1 MSAMAVSWIKAA
13 LCAAFLLCWNI
24 PTAVADEAAER
35 QLIVSAINGNID
47 GVRQAL
53 KNGASINVRDNRGRT
68 ALLIATHANNV
79 EMARLL
85 IGAGADVN
93 AKDHIEDSPYLYAG
107 AEGRNEILRMT
118 LEAGANLRSTNRYGG
133 TALIPAAHHGH
144 VETVAI
150 LLRTAVDKDHVNKLG
165 WTALLEAVVL
175 GDGGPTYARIVQM
188 LVKAGANP
196 NIADREGITPLA
208 HARTRN
214 LTEIARILEAA
225 GAR

>member
-1 MSAMAVSWIKAA
+1 MAAGATILKRAV
-13 LCAAFLLCWNI
+13 LCAALLLLCGI
-24 PTAVADEAAER
+24 GGAMADETVER

-47 GVRQAL
+47 GVRAAL

-68 ALLIATHANNV
+68 PLLIATHADNS
-79 EMARLL
+79 ELARVL
-85 IGAGADVN
+85 IAAGADVN
-93 AKDHIEDSPYLYAG
+93 AKDHIEDSAFLYAG

-118 LEAGANLRSTNRYGG
+118 LEAGADLKSTNRYGG

-144 VETVAI
+144 PETVAI
-150 LLRTAVDKDHVNKLG
+150 LLRTRIDKDHVNKLG
-165 WTALLEAVVL
+165 WTALLEAVIL

-196 NIADREGITPLA
+196 NIADRNGVTPLA
-208 HARTRN
+208 HARARN
-214 LTEIARILEAA
+214 LTEIAKILETA